1 MRSAGKCSDLIVLY
15 GSVADKDV
23 DAVLELM
30 PHDAIYIFTQVHG
43 KRALSAEKILEKF
56 VASGCKAREV
66 SVVADVADA
75 VARAKDMAAG
85 LSDNPL
91 IYIGGST
98 YVVSEAIAA
107 IQCKAN

>member
-1 MRSAGKCSDLIVLY
+1 MFIDKAKIFIKAGN
-15 GSVADKDV
+15 GGNG
-23 DAVLELM
+23 AVTF
-30 PHDAIYIFTQVHG
+30 H
-43 KRALSAEKILEKF
+43 REKF

-75 VARAKDMAAG
+75 VARAKEMAAG